1 VVKKII
7 LESGASTTI
16 LIFTK
21 IEHGGT
27 DQGRHPS
34 VGAGNEEEIDRI
46 EKILNL

>member
-1 VVKKII
+1 MVKKIV

-34 VGAGNEEEIDRI
+34 VGAGDRKEMDEL
-46 EKILNL
+46 EKLLE